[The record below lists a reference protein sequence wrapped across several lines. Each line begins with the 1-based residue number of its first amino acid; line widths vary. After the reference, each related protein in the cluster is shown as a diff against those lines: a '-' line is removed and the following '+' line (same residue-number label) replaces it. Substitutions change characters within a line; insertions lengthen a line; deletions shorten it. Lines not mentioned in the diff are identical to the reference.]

1 MSQVGMAEQ
10 SDERRHQFE
19 TEALRIVNAAGEKGL
34 TLRLLG
40 SLAFQFHC
48 PNFGYL
54 QKQLGRAYTDIDYAG
69 YKDQSSKMTAL
80 FIGLGYQEDP
90 EVNLL
95 YAGERMIFTNNS
107 LGIHVDIFFDKLN
120 FCHEVAWVNRLEN
133 DNPTLPLAEM
143 VLEKMQIVKINEKDI
158 IDTIMLLLEHP
169 LGSVDKETIN
179 ITRISSLCAQDWGL
193 WRTVTMNLEK
203 VDQLGMTYKELGAE
217 EKARLRLQVQAALN
231 KINQEP
237 KTLSWK
243 IRSKV
248 GDRVKW
254 YQEVDEVS

>member
-1 MSQVGMAEQ
+1 MTQVGMADQ

-19 TEALRIVNAAGEKGL
+19 TEALRIVNAAAKNGL
-34 TLRLLG
+34 MLRLLG

-69 YKDQSSKMTAL
+69 YKVQASKMVSL
-80 FIGLGYQEDP
+80 LIPLGYEEDP

-95 YAGERMIFTNNS
+95 YAGERMIYNNNT
-107 LGIHVDIFFDKLN
+107 LGIHIDIFFDKLN
-120 FCHEVAWVNRLEN
+120 YCHEISWIKRLES
-133 DNPTLPLAEM
+133 DSPTLPLAEM
-143 VLEKMQIVKINEKDI
+143 LLEKMQIVKINEKDI

-169 LGSVDKETIN
+169 LGNSDKETIN
-179 ITRISSLCAQDWGL
+179 IERITSLCAQDWGL
-193 WRTVTMNLEK
+193 WRTVTMNLGK
-203 VDQLGMTYKELGAE
+203 VRQLGQTYTELGL
-217 EKARLRLQVQAALN
+217 EKKTRLGLQVETALN

-248 GDRVKW
+248 GERVKW
-254 YQEVDEVS
+254 YQEVDDVF